1 VPRRYLWIQQTIN
14 DESLVR
20 RASVSVDTTND
31 QVRIRN
37 TIILAAMG
45 SVETTASSVG
55 ALRQGNGSAAV
66 ACLSVMGM
74 RERER
79 WRKEVASGHVP
90 CRTLSHVS
98 LQLRGASGNAKLG
111 SEDAALCRPGNSSY
125 GSLRYALTKRI
136 IKSAE
141 HRSELWAR
149 YIRKLMLVW
158 SILARRRKMP
168 SLHSNVR
175 GKYLQ

>member
-1 VPRRYLWIQQTIN
+1 VDTTKNNQQIVISCPTCVGIRGYN
-14 DESLVR
+14 KEQ
-20 RASVSVDTTND
+20 TTND

-66 ACLSVMGM
+66 ACLSVMGV

-125 GSLRYALTKRI
+125 GSLRYASI
-136 IKSAE
+136 PI
-141 HRSELWAR
+141 EL
-149 YIRKLMLVW
+149 
-158 SILARRRKMP
+158 
-168 SLHSNVR
+168 
-175 GKYLQ
+175 